1 MFVAAEPD
9 RPRWHGKCARA
20 GPSAGARPRAV
31 GPQTRSGPRAA
42 LTLKHEN
49 RKALHP
55 TRGSGQP
62 QPHEPV
68 AGRSALEKTGCLPST
83 QPRLLG
89 WGLHRAV
96 GPLRCWALTSSVSA
110 HKMGSALREEPRR
123 PEAAVRLPL
132 AAQLSARSRA
142 HGASTAREAGILG
155 RRRTRSGSVPSQPT
169 PLESSVFRFVCLF
182 V

>member
-49 RKALHP
+49 RRALHP
-55 TRGSGQP
+55 TGGSGQP

-83 QPRLLG
+83 QPRVLG
-89 WGLHRAV
+89 RGLRRAL

-123 PEAAVRLPL
+123 PEAAVPPPPN
-132 AAQLSARSRA
+132 
-142 HGASTAREAGILG
+142 
-155 RRRTRSGSVPSQPT
+155 PS
-169 PLESSVFRFVCLF
+169 S
-182 V
+182 